1 MIPRKKT
8 DDVSKIITKLLKPPV
23 FLWLRHQHDDTTGKR
38 LMISVELLRGFLNTP
53 QYFYCYDTHTTILLF
68 YISFKMF
75 FI

>member
-8 DDVSKIITKLLKPPV
+8 DDVSKIITKLLKPLV

-38 LMISVELLRGFLNTP
+38 LMSVELLRGFLNTP
-53 QYFYCYDTHTTILLF
+53 QYFYGYDTHTTILLF